1 MACMREQCPEA
12 FLDGLRVSGTHRSMV
27 IRASEGTQQTRNI
40 NNSKYLHGLCEQ
52 MGGQVG
58 RNLTWGLQPCGSPFV
73 LSTIPLPYLGLGQG
87 VLPSFLE
94 PGLRLIAIQPQGL
107 PVASPRLDACY

>member
-1 MACMREQCPEA
+1 
-12 FLDGLRVSGTHRSMV
+12 MV

-58 RNLTWGLQPCGSPFV
+58 AKSTWGLPALWEPIV
-73 LSTIPLPYLGLGQG
+73 LSTILLISASAR
-87 VLPSFLE
+87 VALPSFLE
-94 PGLRLIAIQPQGL
+94 PGLRLIAATPGGL
-107 PVASPRLDACY
+107 PVWPAPD